1 MDRYRVF
8 RAVAEEGSFSRAA
21 ARVHRTQSAVSQAV
35 RALEDETGERLFERA
50 ARSVRLTHAGELL
63 LSHVR
68 VALEALD
75 AGLARLSGLQ
85 ELREGTLALSASDTT
100 AMYTLPEV
108 LRVFRERY
116 PGVELQISNDP
127 SPRAVRKVLAAQADL
142 ALVTLPVVTLPVE
155 HARLEVAPLGARED
169 VVICAR
175 SHPLAATSR
184 ARLRDLA
191 RHRWLLLDR
200 AAHTRRFI
208 DAQFRRAGLRPRIA
222 METAS
227 LEVIKRL
234 VELDLGISVAP
245 RLAIQ
250 EELRAGRLHAV
261 EVFARR
267 DVRRLGVVTLRG
279 RAPSPAAARF
289 IELLRERPSLLDL
302 A

>member
-142 ALVTLPVVTLPVE
+142 ALVTLPVE

>member
-1 MDRYRVF
+1 MDRHEAF

-35 RALEDETGERLFERA
+35 RALEDETGERLFLRDARA
-50 ARSVRLTHAGELL
+50 VRLTHAGELL
-63 LSHVR
+63 LAHVR
-68 VALEALD
+68 TALDALD

-108 LRVFRERY
+108 LRAFRERY
-116 PGVELQISNDP
+116 PGVELQLSNDP
-127 SPRAVRKVLAAQADL
+127 SPQAARKVLLARADL
-142 ALVTLPVVTLPVE
+142 ALVTLPLR
-155 HARLEVAPLGARED
+155 HARLDVTPLAARED

-175 SHPLAATSR
+175 SHALAASSR

-191 RHRWLLLDR
+191 DYRWLLLDR
-200 AAHTRRFI
+200 AAHTRRFL
-208 DAQFRRAGLRPRIA
+208 DAQFRRAGVRPRIA

-227 LEVIKRL
+227 LEVIKRM

-245 RLAIQ
+245 RVAVQ

-267 DVRRLGVVTLRG
+267 D
-279 RAPSPAAARF
+279 AR
-289 IELLRERPSLLDL
+289 
-302 A
+302 

>member
-1 MDRYRVF
+1 MQMDRYRVF

-21 ARVHRTQSAVSQAV
+21 ARVHRTQSAVSQAI

-63 LSHVR
+63 LGHVR
-68 VALEALD
+68 VALDALD

-108 LRVFRERY
+108 LRAFRERY

-127 SPRAVRKVLAAQADL
+127 SPQAARKVLLAQADL
-142 ALVTLPVVTLPVE
+142 ALVTLPLR
-155 HARLEVAPLGARED
+155 HARLDVIPLAARED

-175 SHPLAATSR
+175 SHPLAASSR

-191 RHRWLLLDR
+191 RYRWLLLDR
-200 AAHTRRFI
+200 AAHTRRFL
-208 DAQFRRAGLRPRIA
+208 DAQFRRAGLQPHVA

-234 VELDLGISVAP
+234 VELDLGISLAP
-245 RLAIQ
+245 RIAVQ
-250 EELRAGRLHAV
+250 DELRAGRLHAV

-267 DVRRLGVVTLRG
+267 DARRLGVVTVRG
-279 RAPSPAAARF
+279 RPPSPAAARF
-289 IELLRERPSLLDL
+289 IELLRERPSLLDRT
-302 A
+302 

>member
-35 RALEDETGERLFERA
+35 RALEGETGERLFERA

-63 LSHVR
+63 LGHVR
-68 VALEALD
+68 QALDALD
-75 AGLARLSGLQ
+75 AGLARISGLQ

-108 LRVFRERY
+108 LRSFRERH

-127 SPRAVRKVLAAQADL
+127 SPQAARKVLLARADL
-142 ALVTLPVVTLPVE
+142 ALVTLPLR
-155 HARLEVAPLGARED
+155 HARLDVTSLAARED

-175 SHPLAATSR
+175 SHPLAATAR

-191 RHRWLLLDR
+191 PHRWLLLDR

-208 DAQFRRAGLRPRIA
+208 DAQFRRAGVRPRIA

-227 LEVIKRL
+227 LEVIKRM
-234 VELDLGISVAP
+234 VELDLGISLAP
-245 RLAIQ
+245 RIAIQ
-250 EELRAGRLHAV
+250 AERRAGTLHAV

-267 DVRRLGVVTLRG
+267 DARRLGVVTLRG
-279 RAPSPAAARF
+279 RTPSPAAARF
-289 IELLRERPSLLDL
+289 VELLRERPSLLGP